1 MTTSIFNLLTGFRK
15 AIYDIF
21 KETQIVLNM
30 TIMMSSYAY
39 QNMYLHKYEKLTD
52 QSSIFEMARAVT
64 VILKLV

>member
-1 MTTSIFNLLTGFRK
+1 MTTSILNLLTGFRK

-30 TIMMSSYAY
+30 TIAMSSYAY
-39 QNMYLHKYEKLTD
+39 QNMYLHINEKLTD
-52 QSSIFEMARAVT
+52 QCSIFEMARAVT